1 MLNELE
7 RMAEV
12 SWKKREAKVDDVP
25 NLTIGALALFL
36 ILGHLFVRA
45 ASWSAAS
52 ASATAHLS
60 LHLGNSVTK
69 VKYLTGQVPIE

>member
-12 SWKKREAKVDDVP
+12 SRKKREAKVDDVP

-52 ASATAHLS
+52 ATAHLS

-69 VKYLTGQVPIE
+69 VKYLTGQVPIQ

>member
-1 MLNELE
+1 MFNQLE

-25 NLTIGALALFL
+25 NLAIGALALYL

-45 ASWSAAS
+45 ASWSAF
-52 ASATAHLS
+52 ASATAHLT
-60 LHLGNSVTK
+60 LHLG
-69 VKYLTGQVPIE
+69 